1 MSRETSEKRR
11 EELIK
16 LIKEVEGEEII
27 KRILIYLRT
36 LLRLD

>member
-1 MSRETSEKRR
+1 MKRETSEKRR

-16 LIKEVEGEEII
+16 LIKEVEDEEII
-27 KRILIYLRT
+27 KRILTYLRT

>member
-1 MSRETSEKRR
+1 MSKETSEKRR
-11 EELIK
+11 EELVK
-16 LIKEVEGEEII
+16 LIKEVEDEEII